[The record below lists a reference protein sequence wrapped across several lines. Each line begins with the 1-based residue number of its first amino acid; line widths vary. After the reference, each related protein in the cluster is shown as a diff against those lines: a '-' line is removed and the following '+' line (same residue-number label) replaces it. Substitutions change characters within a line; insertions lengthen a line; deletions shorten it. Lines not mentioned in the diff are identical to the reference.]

1 MAAAAAVVWR
11 MLPLL
16 ILSLALLITIT
27 NRRRSELFPANYAT
41 LATTDGLCSTVE
53 AHGYQCQEY
62 NVTTG
67 DGYVLR
73 VHRIPAAGLRDQGQ
87 FSSKTNQP
95 VLLQHGILMD
105 GMSWLLAPPQQSLAI
120 ILAEN
125 GFDVWIA
132 NSRGT
137 RWSRGH
143 TSLSPDQPEYWAWSW
158 DQLAQYDLPTVVNF
172 VHEVTGQ
179 KLHYVGHS
187 LGTLIALASFSEHK
201 LVEKVR
207 SAALLCPIAY
217 LGHITT
223 ILGQVA
229 ANSFIGEMTGW
240 LGVVEFNPKIEAVD
254 NFIKAICRQPGID
267 CYDLMPAFT
276 GKNCCLNAST
286 VELFLQNEP
295 QPTSTRNF
303 VHLAQMIRG
312 GDITMYDY
320 SSVNEN
326 MKHYGQK
333 EPPAYNMSNIPSD
346 LPLFLIYGGQD
357 VLSDI
362 FDLHLLLDSL
372 KFHQKDKLT
381 VHYIHNYAHVDF
393 IMGINAKQLVY
404 DHVVAF
410 FMRQQ

>member
-1 MAAAAAVVWR
+1 
-11 MLPLL
+11 
-16 ILSLALLITIT
+16 
-27 NRRRSELFPANYAT
+27 
-41 LATTDGLCSTVE
+41 
-53 AHGYQCQEY
+53 
-62 NVTTG
+62 
-67 DGYVLR
+67 
-73 VHRIPAAGLRDQGQ
+73 
-87 FSSKTNQP
+87 
-95 VLLQHGILMD
+95 
-105 GMSWLLAPPQQSLAI
+105 MSWLLAPPQQSLAI